1 MKKTFRRIMGG
12 VLAAALSLTVF
23 ALPAAAADGEVG
35 ITFTEDETIEFEED
49 GENGLFAAFQEL
61 YPGDTRAQEIYLRN
75 EYRDGVGVTLRI
87 SPSDKTADL
96 SEEQLA
102 AVERL
107 LTGIDVETGETDEEG
122 NPVTEH
128 IDLLHIVINN
138 GSTQLYEGSVG
149 ASGTVPLGSLR
160 RGYGAPLEVELTV
173 NGEYVGNEYQSL
185 IGYVDWSLTASWNDQ
200 YIPDRDPSDGG
211 EDSSTP
217 DEDIE
222 DSSTPLTSLPEDAS
236 SGGPGDETID
246 EDDTPLEPFPEQDP
260 LPQTGDN
267 FPLVIAICGAVLCA
281 VVVAVVLATGKNRKR
296 VK

>member
-1 MKKTFRRIMGG
+1 MGG

-87 SPSDKTADL
+87 SPSDKAADL
-96 SEEQLA
+96 SEEQLQL
-102 AVERL
+102 VEEL

-173 NGEYVGNEYQSL
+173 NGVYVGNEYQSL

-200 YIPDRDPSDGG
+200 YIPDPDPSDGG

>member
-1 MKKTFRRIMGG
+1 MGG

-87 SPSDKTADL
+87 SPSDKAADL
-96 SEEQLA
+96 SEEQLQL
-102 AVERL
+102 VEEL

-138 GSTQLYEGSVG
+138 GTTQLYEGSVG

-200 YIPDRDPSDGG
+200 YIPDLDPSDGG

-281 VVVAVVLATGKNRKR
+281 VVVAVVLATGRNRKR

>member
-35 ITFTEDETIEFEED
+35 ITFTEDETIEFEDD

-87 SPSDKTADL
+87 SPSDKAADL
-96 SEEQLA
+96 SEEQLQL
-102 AVERL
+102 VEEL
-107 LTGIDVETGETDEEG
+107 LTGIDVETGETDAEG

>member
-87 SPSDKTADL
+87 SPSDKAADL
-96 SEEQLA
+96 SEEQLQL
-102 AVERL
+102 VEEL

-173 NGEYVGNEYQSL
+173 NGVYVGNEYQSL

-200 YIPDRDPSDGG
+200 YIPDPDPSDGG

>member
-87 SPSDKTADL
+87 SPSDKAADL
-96 SEEQLA
+96 SEEQLQL
-102 AVERL
+102 VEEL

-173 NGEYVGNEYQSL
+173 NGVYVGNEYQSL

-200 YIPDRDPSDGG
+200 YIPDPDPSDGG

-267 FPLVIAICGAVLCA
+267 YPLVIAICGAVLCA

>member
-1 MKKTFRRIMGG
+1 MGG

-96 SEEQLA
+96 SEEQLQL
-102 AVERL
+102 VEEL

-200 YIPDRDPSDGG
+200 YIPDPDPSDGG

>member
-87 SPSDKTADL
+87 SPSDKAADL

-200 YIPDRDPSDGG
+200 YIPDPDPSDGG

>member
-200 YIPDRDPSDGG
+200 YIPDPDPSDGG

>member
-1 MKKTFRRIMGG
+1 MGG

-200 YIPDRDPSDGG
+200 YIPDPDPSDGG

>member
-87 SPSDKTADL
+87 SPSDKAADL
-96 SEEQLA
+96 SEEQLQL
-102 AVERL
+102 VEEL

-173 NGEYVGNEYQSL
+173 NGVYVGNEYQSL

>member
-87 SPSDKTADL
+87 SPSDKAADL
-96 SEEQLA
+96 SEEQLQL
-102 AVERL
+102 VEEL
-107 LTGIDVETGETDEEG
+107 LTGIDVETGETDAEG

-200 YIPDRDPSDGG
+200 YIPDLDPSDGG

>member
-87 SPSDKTADL
+87 SPSDKAADL
-96 SEEQLA
+96 SEEQLQL
-102 AVERL
+102 VEEL

-128 IDLLHIVINN
+128 IDLLHITVNN
-138 GSTQLYEGSVG
+138 GGTQLYEGSVG

-200 YIPDRDPSDGG
+200 YIPDPDPSDGG

>member
-87 SPSDKTADL
+87 SPSDKAADL
-96 SEEQLA
+96 SEEQLQL
-102 AVERL
+102 VEEL

-200 YIPDRDPSDGG
+200 YIPDLDPSDGG

>member
-35 ITFTEDETIEFEED
+35 ITFTEDETIEFEDD

-87 SPSDKTADL
+87 SPSDKAADL
-96 SEEQLA
+96 SEEQLQL
-102 AVERL
+102 VEEL

-173 NGEYVGNEYQSL
+173 NGVYVGNEYQSL

>member
-1 MKKTFRRIMGG
+1 MGG

-87 SPSDKTADL
+87 SPSDKAADL
-96 SEEQLA
+96 SEEQLQL
-102 AVERL
+102 VEEL

-173 NGEYVGNEYQSL
+173 NGVYVGNEYQSL

-200 YIPDRDPSDGG
+200 YIPDPDPSDGG

-267 FPLVIAICGAVLCA
+267 YPLVIAICGAVLCA

>member
-87 SPSDKTADL
+87 SPSDKAADL
-96 SEEQLA
+96 SEEQLQL
-102 AVERL
+102 VEEL
-107 LTGIDVETGETDEEG
+107 LTGIDVETGETDAEG

-200 YIPDRDPSDGG
+200 YIPDPDPSDGG

>member
-87 SPSDKTADL
+87 SPSDKAADL
-96 SEEQLA
+96 SEEQLQL
-102 AVERL
+102 VEEL
-107 LTGIDVETGETDEEG
+107 LTGIDVETGETDAEG

>member
-1 MKKTFRRIMGG
+1 MGG

-23 ALPAAAADGEVG
+23 ALPAAAADGVFA

-87 SPSDKTADL
+87 SPSDKAADL
-96 SEEQLA
+96 SEEQLQL
-102 AVERL
+102 VEEL

-173 NGEYVGNEYQSL
+173 NGVYVGNEYQSL

-200 YIPDRDPSDGG
+200 YIPDPDPSDGG

>member
-87 SPSDKTADL
+87 SPSDKAADL
-96 SEEQLA
+96 SEEQLQL
-102 AVERL
+102 VEEL

>member
-87 SPSDKTADL
+87 SPSDKAADL
-96 SEEQLA
+96 SEEQLQL
-102 AVERL
+102 VEEL

-200 YIPDRDPSDGG
+200 YIPDPDPSDGG

>member
-87 SPSDKTADL
+87 SPSDKAADL

-138 GSTQLYEGSVG
+138 GTTQLYEGSVG

-200 YIPDRDPSDGG
+200 YIPDPDPSDGG

>member
-61 YPGDTRAQEIYLRN
+61 YPGDTRAQKIYLRN

-87 SPSDKTADL
+87 SPSDKAAYL
-96 SEEQLA
+96 SEEQLQL
-102 AVERL
+102 VEEL
-107 LTGIDVETGETDEEG
+107 LTGIDVETGETDKEG

-200 YIPDRDPSDGG
+200 YIPDPDPSDGG
-211 EDSSTP
+211 EDSSAP

>member
-173 NGEYVGNEYQSL
+173 NGVYVGNEYQSL

-200 YIPDRDPSDGG
+200 YIPDPDPSDGG

>member
-87 SPSDKTADL
+87 SPSDKAADL
-96 SEEQLA
+96 SDEQLQL
-102 AVERL
+102 VEEL

-200 YIPDRDPSDGG
+200 YIPDPDPSDGG

>member
-1 MKKTFRRIMGG
+1 MGG

-87 SPSDKTADL
+87 SPSDKAADL
-96 SEEQLA
+96 SEEQLQL
-102 AVERL
+102 VEEL
-107 LTGIDVETGETDEEG
+107 LTGIDVETGETDAEG

-200 YIPDRDPSDGG
+200 YIPDPGPSDGG

>member
-96 SEEQLA
+96 SEEQLQL
-102 AVERL
+102 VEEL
-107 LTGIDVETGETDEEG
+107 LTGIDVETGETDAEG

-185 IGYVDWSLTASWNDQ
+185 IGYIDWSLTASWNDQ
-200 YIPDRDPSDGG
+200 YIPDTDPSDGG

>member
-87 SPSDKTADL
+87 SPSDKAADL
-96 SEEQLA
+96 SEEQLQL
-102 AVERL
+102 VEEL

-173 NGEYVGNEYQSL
+173 NGQYVGNEYQSL
-185 IGYVDWSLTASWNDQ
+185 IGYIDWALTASWSDQ
-200 YIPDRDPSDGG
+200 YFPDSDPSD
-211 EDSSTP
+211 DTSDPSTP
-217 DEDIE
+217 DEEIDE
-222 DSSTPLTSLPEDAS
+222 SSTPLASIPEDAS

>member
-1 MKKTFRRIMGG
+1 MGG

-35 ITFTEDETIEFEED
+35 ITFTRYETIEFEED
-49 GENGLFAAFQEL
+49 GENGLFAEFQEL

-87 SPSDKTADL
+87 SPSDKAADL
-96 SEEQLA
+96 SEEQLQL
-102 AVERL
+102 VEEL

-173 NGEYVGNEYQSL
+173 NGVYVGNEYQSL

>member
-96 SEEQLA
+96 SEEQLQL
-102 AVERL
+102 VEEL
-107 LTGIDVETGETDEEG
+107 LTGIDVETGETDAEG